1 MGSQKVSQKVSLK
14 QIKTTKYSWPVTR
27 LVHFRKK
34 KKGEKPNACESV
46 RKGCP
51 YSAGGSIR
59 D

>member
-34 KKGEKPNACESV
+34 KGEKPNAGESV

-51 YSAGGSIR
+51 YSAGGSIH